1 MTRPVWRLGRFLVVA
16 CLVLLPGSSL
26 AQSRVVRFEGRVQW
40 IGGAVLS
47 VAVNDGPSVAIDLGR
62 VPQSDYS
69 GLAQGDWVIVTG
81 ELSSDR
87 RRILGSGITRTYG
100 SFQSP

>member
-1 MTRPVWRLGRFLVVA
+1 MTRRFRRFLIVA
-16 CLVLLPGSSL
+16 CLVVLPGSAM
-26 AQSRVVRFEGRVQW
+26 AQSRFVRFEGRVQW
-40 IGGAVLS
+40 IGGSVLS

-62 VPQSDYS
+62 VAQSDYS
-69 GLAQGDWVIVTG
+69 GLVQGDWVVVTG

-100 SFQSP
+100 GGFQSP

>member
-1 MTRPVWRLGRFLVVA
+1 M
-16 CLVLLPGSSL
+16 LPGSSL
-26 AQSRVVRFEGRVQW
+26 AQSRFVRFEGRVQW

-47 VAVNDGPSVAIDLGR
+47 VAVNDGPSVAIDLAR

-69 GLAQGDWVIVTG
+69 GLVQGDWVIVTG

-100 SFQSP
+100 GFQSP